1 MPLSLGFSGTGDQC
15 QEGFSG
21 WRNLAPR
28 RTGDSDGHVVAA
40 LPPNPLVDQVS
51 RNWVSYLYPGKTHRA
66 AVRWVDWGGG
76 QGGGNLWVLPLPST
90 CWTHSPS
97 LVNESDTEF
106 MEKTY
111 ITRAQST
118 LTVVIVLIFVR
129 SIYFS
134 NMRGGFLINQRH
146 L

>member
-51 RNWVSYLYPGKTHRA
+51 RDWVSYLYPGKTHRA
-66 AVRWVDWGGG
+66 AVRWVDALRWMDAPKE
-76 QGGGNLWVLPLPST
+76 QLAA
-90 CWTHSPS
+90 S
-97 LVNESDTEF
+97 L
-106 MEKTY
+106 
-111 ITRAQST
+111 
-118 LTVVIVLIFVR
+118 
-129 SIYFS
+129 
-134 NMRGGFLINQRH
+134 
-146 L
+146 